1 MNKKVIVI
9 GLVLLL
15 GVVAFFG
22 YNQFFGPNAQ
32 EGAKEVTI
40 EIIAESQEISETFT
54 FNTDAEFLYDL
65 LVEKQEEL
73 QAEFGDGGFVT
84 GLMGYT
90 ANVDNKEFYSLL
102 INGEFAM
109 TGAKETP
116 VEDGTVYKF
125 ELTTW

>member
-15 GVVAFFG
+15 GVAAFFG
-22 YNQFFGPNAQ
+22 YNQFFGPKAQ

-54 FNTDAEFLYDL
+54 FKTDAAFLYDL
-65 LVEKQEEL
+65 LLEKQEEM
-73 QAEFGDGGFVT
+73 QVEFGDGGFVT

-90 ANVDNKEFYSLL
+90 ANADNKEFFSLL

>member
-1 MNKKVIVI
+1 MNKKAIII

-22 YNQFFGPNAQ
+22 YDQFLAPKAQ

-40 EIIAESQEISETFT
+40 EIIAESQSINETFT
-54 FNTDAEFLYDL
+54 FNTDTEFLYDL

-73 QAEFGDGGFVT
+73 QVEFGDGGFVT

-90 ANVDNKEFYSLL
+90 ANVENKEFFSLI

-116 VEDGTVYKF
+116 VEDGTVFKF

>member
-1 MNKKVIVI
+1 MNKKAIII

-15 GVVAFFG
+15 GVAAFFG
-22 YNQFFGPNAQ
+22 YNQFLGPNAQ

-40 EIIAESQEISETFT
+40 EIIAESQSISESFT
-54 FNTDAEFLYDL
+54 FNTDTAFLYDL
-65 LVEKQEEL
+65 LVEKQETL
-73 QAEFGDGGFVT
+73 KVEFGDGGFVT

-90 ANVDNKEFYSLL
+90 ANAENKEFFSLL

>member
-22 YNQFFGPNAQ
+22 YNQFFGPSAQ

-73 QAEFGDGGFVT
+73 KAEFGEGGFVT

-90 ANVDNKEFYSLL
+90 ANVDNKEFFSLI
-102 INGEFAM
+102 INGEFAV

-116 VEDGTVYKF
+116 VEDGAVYKF